1 MLFGFINSS
10 NEIKSYQFKQMAFNK
25 ATGGEKAKKIGV
37 FCKPKAPSATD
48 ILGRLI
54 PWLRKQNYHIFL
66 DTGTAAIIN
75 ETSSYEKGEI
85 SQQAEL
91 LIVLGGDGTLLS
103 VARAAHPHNIPI
115 LAVNLG
121 SLGFLAE
128 VSIDEL
134 YPTLENILAGK
145 FEIENRM
152 LLNACIW
159 RNGEK
164 VEDHNVLNDVVI
176 NKGVVARVINLQVL
190 VNGQYMTSYRA
201 DGLIIATP
209 TGSTA
214 YSLSAGGP
222 IIHPSMHTLVLSPI
236 CPFTLTNRSI
246 LIPDQS
252 IIQVKLAAEYDDVR
266 VTLDGQGGYNMRAGD
281 ILEIKKTKTSL
292 QLIRGPNKN
301 YYQIL
306 RDKLHWGSQSD
317 EAIS

>member
-1 MLFGFINSS
+1 
-10 NEIKSYQFKQMAFNK
+10 MAFNK
-25 ATGGEKAKKIGV
+25 TTDGEKAKKIGV

-75 ETSSYEKGEI
+75 ETSSYEKREI
-85 SQQAEL
+85 SQQADL

-128 VSIDEL
+128 ISIDEL

-176 NKGVVARVINLQVL
+176 NKGAVARIISLQVL

-266 VTLDGQGGYNMRAGD
+266 VTLDGQEGYDMRAGD
-281 ILEIKKTKTSL
+281 ILKIKKTKTSL

-306 RDKLHWGSQSD
+306 RDKLHWGSQND
-317 EAIS
+317 EVIS

>member
-1 MLFGFINSS
+1 
-10 NEIKSYQFKQMAFNK
+10 MAFNK
-25 ATGGEKAKKIGV
+25 TTDGEKAKKIGV

-54 PWLRKQNYHIFL
+54 PWLRKQDYHIFL

-75 ETSSYEKGEI
+75 ESSSYEKREI
-85 SQQAEL
+85 SQQADL

-128 VSIDEL
+128 ISIEEL

-176 NKGVVARVINLQVL
+176 NKGAVARVINLQVL
-190 VNGQYMTSYRA
+190 VDGQYMTSYRA

-252 IIQVKLAAEYDDVR
+252 VIQVKLAAEYDDVR
-266 VTLDGQGGYNMRAGD
+266 VTLDGQEGYDMRVGD

-306 RDKLHWGSQSD
+306 RDKLHWGSQND
-317 EAIS
+317 EVIS

>member
-1 MLFGFINSS
+1 MELDKTN
-10 NEIKSYQFKQMAFNK
+10 NNDTMRRV
-25 ATGGEKAKKIGV
+25 GV
-37 FCKPKAPSATD
+37 FCKPKAPSAPR
-48 ILGRLI
+48 ILGKLI
-54 PWLRKQNYHIFL
+54 PWLRKKNYQVFL
-66 DTGTAAIIN
+66 DMDTASIVN
-75 ETSSYEKGEI
+75 ETSSHDKKEI
-85 SQQAEL
+85 SQQADL
-91 LIVLGGDGTLLS
+91 LIVLGGDGTLLG
-103 VARAAHPHNIPI
+103 VARVAHPYNTPI

-121 SLGFLAE
+121 NLGFLAE
-128 VSIDEL
+128 ISIEEL
-134 YPTLENILAGK
+134 YSTLENILAGK
-145 FEIENRM
+145 FEIERRM

-159 RNGEK
+159 RNEK
-164 VEDHNVLNDVVI
+164 KIKNHNVLNDVVI
-176 NKGVVARVINLQVL
+176 NKGAVARVINLQVL

-252 IIQVKLAAEYDDVR
+252 IIQVRLTAEYDDVR
-266 VTLDGQGGYNMRAGD
+266 ITLDGQEGYDMCAED

-292 QLIRGPNKN
+292 KLIRGPNKN

-306 RDKLHWGSQSD
+306 RDKLHWGSQNEETFS
-317 EAIS
+317 

>member
-1 MLFGFINSS
+1 MASLNSS

-25 ATGGEKAKKIGV
+25 TTDGEKAKKIGV

-75 ETSSYEKGEI
+75 ETSSYEKREI
-85 SQQAEL
+85 SQQADL

-128 VSIDEL
+128 ISIDEL

-266 VTLDGQGGYNMRAGD
+266 VTLDGQEGYDMRAGD

-317 EAIS
+317 EVIS

>member
-1 MLFGFINSS
+1 M
-10 NEIKSYQFKQMAFNK
+10 EFNK
-25 ATGGEKAKKIGV
+25 TMGGNKVKKIGV
-37 FCKPKAPSATD
+37 FCKPKAPSAIG

-54 PWLRKQNYHIFL
+54 PWLRKQNYHVFL
-66 DTGTAAIIN
+66 DTDTAAIIN
-75 ETSSYEKGEI
+75 ETSSYEKREI
-85 SQQAEL
+85 PQQADL
-91 LIVLGGDGTLLS
+91 LIVLGGDGTLLG
-103 VARAAHPHNIPI
+103 VARVAHPYNVPI

-128 VSIDEL
+128 ISIEEL
-134 YPTLENILAGK
+134 YPVLENILAGK
-145 FEIENRM
+145 FGIENRM
-152 LLNACIW
+152 LLNACVW

-164 VEDHNVLNDVVI
+164 VEDHNVLNDIVI
-176 NKGVVARVINLQVL
+176 NKSVVARVINLQVL

-236 CPFTLTNRSI
+236 CPLMLTNRSI

-252 IIQVKLAAEYDDVR
+252 KIQVKLTAEYDDVR
-266 VTLDGQGGYNMRAGD
+266 ITLDGQDGYDMKAED
-281 ILEIKKTKTSL
+281 ILEIKKTKTTL

-306 RDKLHWGSQSD
+306 RDKLHWGTQSD
-317 EAIS
+317 EGIS

>member
-1 MLFGFINSS
+1 
-10 NEIKSYQFKQMAFNK
+10 MAFNK
-25 ATGGEKAKKIGV
+25 TTDGEKAKKIGV

-75 ETSSYEKGEI
+75 ETSSYEKREI
-85 SQQAEL
+85 SQQADL

-103 VARAAHPHNIPI
+103 IARAAHPHNIPI

-128 VSIDEL
+128 ISIDEL

-176 NKGVVARVINLQVL
+176 NKGAVARIISLQVL

-252 IIQVKLAAEYDDVR
+252 VIQVKLAAEYDDVR
-266 VTLDGQGGYNMRAGD
+266 VTLDGQEGYDMRVGD

>member
-1 MLFGFINSS
+1 MAS
-10 NEIKSYQFKQMAFNK
+10 NKT
-25 ATGGEKAKKIGV
+25 TGGEKAKKIGV

-54 PWLRKQNYHIFL
+54 PWLRKQNCHIFL

-75 ETSSYEKGEI
+75 ETSPYEKREI
-85 SQQAEL
+85 SQQADL

-103 VARAAHPHNIPI
+103 VARAAHPYNIPI

-128 VSIDEL
+128 ISIDEL

-176 NKGVVARVINLQVL
+176 NKGAVARVINLQVL

-266 VTLDGQGGYNMRAGD
+266 VTLDGQEGYDMRAGD

-317 EAIS
+317 EDIS

>member
-1 MLFGFINSS
+1 ML
-10 NEIKSYQFKQMAFNK
+10 
-25 ATGGEKAKKIGV
+25 
-37 FCKPKAPSATD
+37 CKPKAPSGVAT
-48 ILGRLI
+48 LNKLI
-54 PWLRKQNYHIFL
+54 PWLHKRNYQVFM
-66 DTGTAAIIN
+66 DKETAALIN
-75 ETSSYEKGEI
+75 ETSSHGKEEI
-85 SQQAEL
+85 SQQADL
-91 LIVLGGDGTLLS
+91 LIVLGGDGTLLG
-103 VARAAHPHNIPI
+103 VARSAHPYDVPI

-128 VSIDEL
+128 ISLNQL
-134 YPTLENILAGK
+134 YPVLENVLSGK
-145 FEIENRM
+145 FDVERRM

-159 RNGEK
+159 RNGKK

-246 LIPDQS
+246 LIPDHS
-252 IIQVKLAAEYDDVR
+252 IIQVKLVGEYEDVR
-266 VTLDGQGGYNMRAGD
+266 ITLDGQEGYDMKAED
-281 ILEIKKTKTSL
+281 ILEIQKTKTTL

-306 RDKLHWGSQSD
+306 REKLHWGTQNEED
-317 EAIS
+317 IS

>member
-1 MLFGFINSS
+1 MASLNSS

-25 ATGGEKAKKIGV
+25 TTDGEKAKKIGV

-75 ETSSYEKGEI
+75 ETSSYEKREI
-85 SQQAEL
+85 SQQADL

-103 VARAAHPHNIPI
+103 VAQAAHPYNIPI

-128 VSIDEL
+128 ISIDEL

-176 NKGVVARVINLQVL
+176 NKGAVARIISLQVL

-266 VTLDGQGGYNMRAGD
+266 VTLDGQEGYDMRAGD
-281 ILEIKKTKTSL
+281 ILKIKKTKTSL

-317 EAIS
+317 EVIS

>member
-1 MLFGFINSS
+1 
-10 NEIKSYQFKQMAFNK
+10 MAFNK
-25 ATGGEKAKKIGV
+25 TTDGEKAKKIGV

-75 ETSSYEKGEI
+75 ETSSYEKREI
-85 SQQAEL
+85 SQQADL

-128 VSIDEL
+128 ISIDEL

-176 NKGVVARVINLQVL
+176 NKGAVARVINLQVL
-190 VNGQYMTSYRA
+190 VDGQYMTSYRA

-266 VTLDGQGGYNMRAGD
+266 VTLDGQEGYDMRAGD

-317 EAIS
+317 EVIS

>member
-1 MLFGFINSS
+1 
-10 NEIKSYQFKQMAFNK
+10 MAFNK
-25 ATGGEKAKKIGV
+25 TTDGEKAKKIGV

-75 ETSSYEKGEI
+75 ETSSYEKREI
-85 SQQAEL
+85 SQQADL

-128 VSIDEL
+128 ISIDEL

-176 NKGVVARVINLQVL
+176 NKGAVARIISLQVL

-266 VTLDGQGGYNMRAGD
+266 VTLDGQEGYDMRAGD
-281 ILEIKKTKTSL
+281 ILKIKKTKTSL

-317 EAIS
+317 EVIS

>member
-1 MLFGFINSS
+1 
-10 NEIKSYQFKQMAFNK
+10 MAFNK
-25 ATGGEKAKKIGV
+25 TTDGEKAKKIGV

-75 ETSSYEKGEI
+75 ETSSYEKREI
-85 SQQAEL
+85 SQQADL

-128 VSIDEL
+128 ISIDEL

-176 NKGVVARVINLQVL
+176 NKGAVARIISLQVL

-252 IIQVKLAAEYDDVR
+252 VIQVKLAAEYDDVR
-266 VTLDGQGGYNMRAGD
+266 VTLDGQEGYDMRAGD
-281 ILEIKKTKTSL
+281 ILEIKKTKTSF

-306 RDKLHWGSQSD
+306 RDKLHWGSQND
-317 EAIS
+317 EVIS

>member
-1 MLFGFINSS
+1 M
-10 NEIKSYQFKQMAFNK
+10 EFNK
-25 ATGGEKAKKIGV
+25 TAGGDKVEKIGV

-66 DTGTAAIIN
+66 DEGTAAIIN
-75 ETSSYEKGEI
+75 ETSSHEKKEI
-85 SQQAEL
+85 SQQADL

-103 VARAAHPHNIPI
+103 VARVAHPHNIPI

-128 VSIDEL
+128 ISIDEL

-176 NKGVVARVINLQVL
+176 NKGAVARVINLQVL

-252 IIQVKLAAEYDDVR
+252 IIQVKLAAEYDNVR
-266 VTLDGQGGYNMRAGD
+266 ITLDGQEGYDMRAGD
-281 ILEIKKTKTSL
+281 ILEIKKTKTTL

-306 RDKLHWGSQSD
+306 RDKLHWGSQND
-317 EAIS
+317 EVIS

>member
-1 MLFGFINSS
+1 
-10 NEIKSYQFKQMAFNK
+10 MAFNK
-25 ATGGEKAKKIGV
+25 TTDGEKAKKIGV

-75 ETSSYEKGEI
+75 ETSSYEKREI
-85 SQQAEL
+85 SQQADL

-128 VSIDEL
+128 ISIEEL

-176 NKGVVARVINLQVL
+176 NKGAVARVINLQVL

-266 VTLDGQGGYNMRAGD
+266 VTLDGQEGYDMRAGD
-281 ILEIKKTKTSL
+281 ILKIKKTKTSL

-306 RDKLHWGSQSD
+306 RDKLHWGSQND
-317 EAIS
+317 EVIS

>member
-1 MLFGFINSS
+1 
-10 NEIKSYQFKQMAFNK
+10 MAFNK
-25 ATGGEKAKKIGV
+25 TTDGEKAKKIGV

-75 ETSSYEKGEI
+75 ETSSYEKREI
-85 SQQAEL
+85 SQQADL

-128 VSIDEL
+128 ISIDEL

-176 NKGVVARVINLQVL
+176 NKGAVARVISLQVL

-266 VTLDGQGGYNMRAGD
+266 VTLDGQEGYDMRAGD
-281 ILEIKKTKTSL
+281 ILKIKKTKTSL

-317 EAIS
+317 EVIS

>member
-1 MLFGFINSS
+1 MELKKTNDGDKIR
-10 NEIKSYQFKQMAFNK
+10 
-25 ATGGEKAKKIGV
+25 KIGV
-37 FCKPKAPSATD
+37 FCKPKAPSASH
-48 ILGRLI
+48 ILGELI
-54 PWLRKQNYHIFL
+54 PWLRKQNYQVFL
-66 DTGTAAIIN
+66 DMDTAAIVD
-75 ETSSYEKGEI
+75 ETSSHDKKGI
-85 SQQAEL
+85 SQQSDL
-91 LIVLGGDGTLLS
+91 LIVLGGDGTLLG
-103 VARAAHPHNIPI
+103 VARVAHPHNIPI

-128 VSIDEL
+128 ISIEEL
-134 YPTLENILAGK
+134 YPTLKNILAGK

-152 LLNACIW
+152 LLNASIW
-159 RNGEK
+159 RSEK
-164 VEDHNVLNDVVI
+164 KVKNHNVLNDVVI
-176 NKGVVARVINLQVL
+176 NKGAVARVINLEVL

-266 VTLDGQGGYNMRAGD
+266 ITLDGQEGYDMCAED

-306 RDKLHWGSQSD
+306 RDKLHWGSQND

>member
-1 MLFGFINSS
+1 
-10 NEIKSYQFKQMAFNK
+10 MAFNK
-25 ATGGEKAKKIGV
+25 TTDGEKAKTIGV

-75 ETSSYEKGEI
+75 ETSSYEKREI
-85 SQQAEL
+85 SQQADL

-121 SLGFLAE
+121 NLGFLAE
-128 VSIDEL
+128 ISIDEL

-176 NKGVVARVINLQVL
+176 NKGAVARVINLQVL
-190 VNGQYMTSYRA
+190 VDGQYMTSYRA

-266 VTLDGQGGYNMRAGD
+266 VTLDGQEGYDMRVGD

-317 EAIS
+317 EVIS

>member
-1 MLFGFINSS
+1 
-10 NEIKSYQFKQMAFNK
+10 MAFNK
-25 ATGGEKAKKIGV
+25 TTGGEKAKKIGV

-75 ETSSYEKGEI
+75 ETSSYEKREI
-85 SQQAEL
+85 SQQADL

-128 VSIDEL
+128 ISIDEL

-176 NKGVVARVINLQVL
+176 NKGAVARVINLQVL
-190 VNGQYMTSYRA
+190 VDGQYMTSYRA

-252 IIQVKLAAEYDDVR
+252 VIQVKLAAEYDDVR
-266 VTLDGQGGYNMRAGD
+266 VTLDGQEGYDMRAGD
-281 ILEIKKTKTSL
+281 ILEIKKTKTSF

-306 RDKLHWGSQSD
+306 RDKLHWGSQND
-317 EAIS
+317 EVIS